1 MWILT
6 DEAME
11 HILGGN
17 FIDVVETKHKYK
29 DASIANMKHLQTK
42 YKSHTGFRKFYRKT
56 LEVIINVSR
65 IIPDKSILGKII
77 LYLVRL

>member
-17 FIDVVETKHKYK
+17 FIDVIKTKHEYK
-29 DASIANMKHLQTK
+29 DTSILNMKHLQTK
-42 YKSHTGFRKFYRKT
+42 YKSYTGFLKFYKKV
-56 LEVIINVSR
+56 LEGIIDTSR
-65 IIPDKSILGKII
+65 IISDKSILGKII

>member
-1 MWILT
+1 MCILT

-17 FIDVVETKHKYK
+17 FIDVIETKHKYK
-29 DASIANMKHLQTK
+29 DTSIANMKHLQTK
-42 YKSHTGFRKFYRKT
+42 YKSHTGFRKFYRKV
-56 LEVIINVSR
+56 LEGIIDASKVVPN
-65 IIPDKSILGKII
+65 KSILGKII